1 MSDAHHD
8 HVDLHHHWPDR
19 PLDVH
24 VHLHD
29 ESSGRVILEK
39 LDQLLTLVRAVQAQ
53 GMTLMATQQELSD
66 ELDAIKTAVD
76 EVKATGQAQVAE
88 IAALKAQI
96 AAGTPVSQEQLDSL
110 DAKADSILAS
120 LGAPPA

>member
-1 MSDAHHD
+1 MADSHD

-19 PLDVH
+19 PLALHLH
-24 VHLHD
+24 VHD
-29 ESSGRVILEK
+29 ESSGRVILER
-39 LDQLLTLVRAVQAQ
+39 LDQILTLVRAAQAQ
-53 GMTLMATQQELSD
+53 GVTIMATQKELSD
-66 ELDAIKTAVD
+66 ELDEIKTAVD
-76 EVKATGQAQVAE
+76 DVKATSQAQIAE

-96 AAGTPVSQEQLDSL
+96 AAGTPVSQEQLDAL